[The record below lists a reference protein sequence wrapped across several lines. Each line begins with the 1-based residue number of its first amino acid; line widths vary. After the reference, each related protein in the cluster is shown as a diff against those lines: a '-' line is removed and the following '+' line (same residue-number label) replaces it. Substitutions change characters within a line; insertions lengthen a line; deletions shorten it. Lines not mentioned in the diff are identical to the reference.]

1 MDKPD
6 TESKSKLL
14 ELGYGTASTVFCTQ
28 FKKKDWHPRC
38 GGGIHADAIMV
49 RVVHNA
55 VWLDMGEAKM
65 RRRRR

>member
-1 MDKPD
+1 MNKPD
-6 TESKSKLL
+6 TEFKSKLL
-14 ELGYGTASTVFCTQ
+14 ELGYGTVSIVFCTQ
-28 FKKKDWHPRC
+28 FKKKDCRSRS

-65 RRRRR
+65 R